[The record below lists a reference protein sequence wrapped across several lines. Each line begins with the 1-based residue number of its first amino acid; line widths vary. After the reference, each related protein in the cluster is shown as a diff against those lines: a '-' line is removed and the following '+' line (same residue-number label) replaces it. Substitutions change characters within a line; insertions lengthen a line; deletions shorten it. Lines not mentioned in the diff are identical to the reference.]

1 MVTSVKWHIYTKKEV
16 LRNNIDNWRQF
27 ICGRWNNLITVSWG
41 CYHIINNT
49 STNKLHAHTHM
60 HTDIFLR
67 IICQSV
73 DAHAILVSTIPLP
86 FCSCRFAVAVTKI
99 PQELRKRRKHYV
111 AYAKKNPLRR
121 CRFHLPLCRNCRS
134 VAIGS
139 NPFLPFC
146 RWWTTNQRSGHFIPM
161 YTERRFQHF
170 RSHLQ
175 RQR

>member
-1 MVTSVKWHIYTKKEV
+1 
-16 LRNNIDNWRQF
+16 
-27 ICGRWNNLITVSWG
+27 
-41 CYHIINNT
+41 
-49 STNKLHAHTHM
+49 M

-121 CRFHLPLCRNCRS
+121 CRFHLPLRRNCRS

-170 RSHLQ
+170 RSHAHAATVATE
-175 RQR
+175 RKNGNGTTERHNDTTEWRNCNGSTATEW